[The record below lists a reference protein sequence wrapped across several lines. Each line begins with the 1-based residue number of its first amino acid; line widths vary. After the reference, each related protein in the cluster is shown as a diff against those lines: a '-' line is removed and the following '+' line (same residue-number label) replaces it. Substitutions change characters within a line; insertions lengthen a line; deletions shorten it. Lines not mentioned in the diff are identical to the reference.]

1 MENVQAADSSAGKAV
16 DSSAAAASSGRT
28 TPAWNGLSGQAQEDV
43 SRLARAAL
51 QNTALFAG
59 NAAAGTAAQ
68 GNPGA
73 DAAAGGANL
82 LDPLTAQLTSDQL
95 AAVLAGGGYGA
106 AALGSLGAAGLQP
119 ADNAAAF
126 NALLLSGGLGFNAQ
140 NLLNPALGADLSAL
154 GALVGAEGG
163 EMEEQVAPT
172 KQGGLSVTSNKQLS
186 SRFRCVACVM
196 E

>member
-59 NAAAGTAAQ
+59 NAAAGAAGTAAQ

-73 DAAAGGANL
+73 EAGGANL

-95 AAVLAGGGYGA
+95 AAMLAGGGYGA

-126 NALLLSGGLGFNAQ
+126 NALLLSGGLGLNAQ

-186 SRFRCVACVM
+186 SRFR
-196 E
+196 